1 MCAMLPCGTIAY
13 IMVVPNHET
22 LRQVRGMLAE
32 VRAKR
37 PLRYVVYDNACAL
50 AHHVRQR
57 YRVRQ
62 TSVSTQISQLLFVL
76 DRWRKQN
83 HTACLNPD
91 APLFTP
97 EVDINQYPD
106 LKDLNT
112 EINEQINSW
121 LTRFGG
127 ASLNMHP
134 LTFRIFVLLIA
145 RLWNDICLDTASLE
159 ANFRDT
165 NLPEPRHLKRYRVTP
180 STANARTTQS
190 SSSRASGSEAPIL
203 P

>member
-57 YRVRQ
+57 FRVRQ
-62 TSVSTQISQLLFVL
+62 TSVSTQISHLLFIL
-76 DRWRKQN
+76 DRWHKQN

-97 EVDINQYPD
+97 EVDINHYPD

-121 LTRFGG
+121 LMRFGG

-134 LTFRIFVLLIA
+134 LTFRIFVLLLA
-145 RLWNDICLDTASLE
+145 HLWSDICLDTASLE

-165 NLPEPRHLKRYRVTP
+165 NVPEPPHLKRYRVTP
-180 STANARTTQS
+180 STANARTTPS
-190 SSSRASGSEAPIL
+190 SSSHTSDVIQP
-203 P
+203 

>member
-1 MCAMLPCGTIAY
+1 MSVKGT
-13 IMVVPNHET
+13 
-22 LRQVRGMLAE
+22 
-32 VRAKR
+32 
-37 PLRYVVYDNACAL
+37 ACAI
-50 AHHVRQR
+50 
-57 YRVRQ
+57 
-62 TSVSTQISQLLFVL
+62 TSVSTQISHFLFIL
-76 DRWRKQN
+76 DRWHKQN
-83 HTACLNPD
+83 HTVCLNPD